1 RLLSPTGDILFAIGS
16 NDSETVTLPLT
27 GTYRVL
33 VEGFDPQPDA
43 SYTLTGDLLG
53 NVTITPPPSTP
64 LTIGDPVSG
73 DISAPGEV
81 DRYAF
86 SLDTA
91 RVLNF
96 DALSGFDNGGGLNW
110 SLTGSDGAEVQN
122 ATFSFS
128 DDPFGQIPPMR
139 LDAGSY
145 VLTVTS
151 AGTISYS

>member
-1 RLLSPTGDILFAIGS
+1 PT
-16 NDSETVTLPLT
+16 TVTLPVT

-33 VEGFDPQPDA
+33 IEGFDPRDA
-43 SYTLTGDLLG
+43 SYTLTADLLG
-53 NVTITPPPSTP
+53 NVPVNPPPSTP

-81 DRYAF
+81 DRYTF
-86 SLDTA
+86 TLDTA
-91 RVLNF
+91 RVLAF

-110 SLTGSDGAEVQN
+110 SLRGPDGTEVQG

-128 DDPFGQIPPMR
+128 DDPFGQIPPLR

-151 AGTISYS
+151 AGVISYSFRLLDLAAATPIEV